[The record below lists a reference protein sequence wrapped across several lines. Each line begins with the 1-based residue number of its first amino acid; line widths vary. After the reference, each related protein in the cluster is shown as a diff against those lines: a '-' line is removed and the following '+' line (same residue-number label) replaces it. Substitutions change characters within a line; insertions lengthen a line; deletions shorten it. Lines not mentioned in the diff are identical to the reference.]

1 MTTATSHAH
10 GSLRSYLIGFALSL
24 LLTLAAF
31 GAVMLKLIPHQLQ
44 LSAIVLCC
52 VVQLV
57 VQLVFFLHIGTA
69 REQRSNK
76 RYSGGDKQSGLK
88 HGQLRREPSPCR
100 SQSTPARRA
109 GYRRKLP
116 GYIGRAFAYRA
127 ASRDRRSCSGTGAS
141 ESS

>member
-69 REQRSNK
+69 REQRSNTGIFLCTALLIAIIV
-76 RYSGGDKQSGLK
+76 SGSLWVMHNANTNMMPGTISV
-88 HGQLRREPSPCR
+88 E
-100 SQSTPARRA
+100 RA
-109 GYRRKLP
+109 M
-116 GYIGRAFAYRA
+116 AH
-127 ASRDRRSCSGTGAS
+127 D
-141 ESS
+141 